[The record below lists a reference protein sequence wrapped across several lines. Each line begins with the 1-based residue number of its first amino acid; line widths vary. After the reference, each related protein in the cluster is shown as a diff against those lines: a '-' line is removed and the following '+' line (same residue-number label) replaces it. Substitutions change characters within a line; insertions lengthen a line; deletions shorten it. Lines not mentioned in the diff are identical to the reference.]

1 MPDPFLEVRIHDL
14 SQSPGLIGL
23 CADYERGEWRMTQF
37 VDHIMEWL
45 PEFSLSQAELKALA
59 GSNNWVPLVRRA
71 AQAVYSTDKFK
82 RRGEFGELL
91 LHIAIRQVF
100 QTEPA
105 VSKIYY
111 KSADNDTVKGFDC
124 VHVTAAD
131 DGLELWLGE
140 VKFYTRA
147 NAAIA
152 DVVKEL
158 QAHTQTDYLRR
169 EFILIGNKIDDSWPH
184 AEQLKA
190 LLAPGMTLDKVFK
203 RLCVPVLL
211 TYDSA
216 AVADHTICDE
226 AYLACFKNEIR
237 EHYKSFTASKLPGD
251 VRIHLF
257 LLPLKSKAELN
268 QKLHEKLKTWQNI

>member
-1 MPDPFLEVRIHDL
+1 MPDPFLEVRVHDL
-14 SQSPGLIGL
+14 SQSPGLTGL
-23 CADYERGEWRMTQF
+23 CADYERGEWRTDQL
-37 VDHIMEWL
+37 VDHVMEWL
-45 PEFSLSQAELKALA
+45 PEFSLSCAELKQLEQ
-59 GSNNWVPLVRRA
+59 SNNWVKLVRRA
-71 AQAVYSTDKFK
+71 AQAVYSTDKFT
-82 RRGEFGELL
+82 RRGEFGEIL

-105 VSKIYY
+105 ISKIYY

-124 VHVTAAD
+124 VHVTVAD

-140 VKFYTRA
+140 VKFYTDVKS
-147 NAAIA
+147 AIR
-152 DVVKEL
+152 DVVEEL
-158 QAHTQTDYLRR
+158 QAHTKTNYLKR

-184 AEQLKA
+184 AEKLKA
-190 LLAPGMTLDKVFK
+190 LIAPEVTLDKVFK

-216 AVADHTICDE
+216 VVASHNVCDDT
-226 AYLACFKNEIR
+226 YLARFEEEVQ
-237 EHYKSFTASKLPGD
+237 EHYKTFSGSNLPTE

-268 QKLHEKLKTWQNI
+268 QKLDEKLKTWQNI